1 MTKNQHIIRLIR
13 SVFSLVDKLDR
24 KNLPLLRILPSKFKR
39 NLFRRIYK
47 PITKVFPKI
56 VKLNDFSVF
65 LPRELDYS
73 YILQEHELGTQQIIR
88 RHLKPGMIAI
98 DVGANIGY
106 LTLLMAKLVGP
117 KGKIY
122 AVEPAQDNL
131 EFLRR
136 NVRLNGAE
144 NIEILPYAAGAEHC
158 VQNFYLRKAGTLH
171 SLYSPAK
178 AAAEITQVQV
188 MPLDELIRE
197 KRVDFIKIDVE
208 GGEIEVL
215 KGSQRILQSNAE
227 IKLILEMNAKAL
239 RQAGHTPEELSNLL
253 LNAGFNTWMI
263 NENTKQLDC
272 LEQMLAEIEDDN
284 YGDKP
289 HFNVF
294 AQRASS

>member
-1 MTKNQHIIRLIR
+1 MTILRIIRWI
-13 SVFSLVDKLDR
+13 FSIFR
-24 KNLPLLRILPSKFKR
+24 AIEQANIPLLQLIPSRMKKK
-39 NLFRRIYK
+39 LVRRIYK
-47 PITKVFPKI
+47 PLTATLPKV
-56 VKLNDFSVF
+56 VELNGLSFHI
-65 LPRELDYS
+65 PRDLDNS
-73 YILQEHELGTQQIIR
+73 YILHEPELGTQQIIR

-144 NIEILPYAAGAEHC
+144 NIEILPYAAGAEHSI
-158 VQNFYLRKAGTLH
+158 QNFYLRKAGTLH
-171 SLYSPAK
+171 SLYSPAN

-208 GGEIEVL
+208 GGEIEAL
-215 KGSQRILQSNAE
+215 KGTQRILQSNAE
-227 IKLILEMNAKAL
+227 IKLILEMITKAL

-253 LNAGFNTWMI
+253 LNAGFDTWMI

-272 LEQMLAEIEDDN
+272 LEQMLAQIEDDN
-284 YGDKP
+284 YEDKT
-289 HFNVF
+289 HFNLF